1 MASEALGR
9 KVWSS
14 AGGLRRLE
22 GVRSGGDERRF
33 GARSP
38 ILSRRRASAGED
50 RMRAAPPSSSSA
62 PRTSSLAQSGE
73 SAIAFGWTRHL
84 RARAGGGGVIGNNP
98 WGRKNIT
105 DKEYMYRTHATS
117 GADQC
122 FGHQIVDAL
131 QLGDRTGASNLLS
144 YLGYENQSL
153 QADDVVHILDYCA
166 RSSDAS
172 FAMETWKLIN
182 EKKISIGERCHI
194 LTLQALCKAGC
205 LAVGLNLL
213 SNLGENHHVTHFL
226 DAYNYFLRACVVVQS
241 ELYADCLDLMEHRL
255 VGKNEATYL
264 ELLEIAVWK
273 QNLFAVHHIWKD
285 YSKHYNLGLTSLR
298 KFIWS
303 FTRLRDLKSAYESL
317 QLMVA
322 LATGGTLSIRYAERG
337 LHPPKLDIPIPSM
350 SELQLARFDTE
361 ETEHICDKEDG
372 LARNLGLCTT
382 YGPRNEVM
390 CVGIDTPN
398 PKYLALKNVLSRS
411 FTDVICTCALTSNNS
426 LAEQLFQQMQNLG
439 LQPSSRTY
447 DGFIRAIVTE
457 RGFSD
462 GLELLKIM
470 QKQKL
475 KPFDSTL
482 ATISVKC
489 SEALELDFAEDLLV
503 QISECP
509 HPYPFNVFLAA
520 CNAMHER
527 PMVCIMQD
535 QPERAVHVLARM
547 KQIQLK
553 PNIQTYELLFSL
565 FGTVNAPYEE
575 GNMLSQVEA
584 AKRIEAIEMD
594 MAKNGVEHSL
604 ISLKNL
610 LAALGQEGMIEK
622 MLRVVE
628 SRFVCSGTS
637 VEAPL
642 YNVVLHSLV
651 AAKESRKAVD
661 IFKDMKQRGF
671 SPDPA
676 TYCIMIDCCSIIQ
689 CYRSACALVSMMI
702 RDGFYPGTI
711 TYTALIKVLLVSEN
725 YDEALNLLDQAKAE
739 RIQFDL
745 LLFNTFLLKACEM
758 GRLDVLEHIVE
769 LIHQENFQPNPSS
782 CCYVYT
788 AYVNNGFYS
797 TAIEA
802 LRVLSM
808 RMICQADNPPQEMMA
823 EYEDFIFSEDPDAE
837 SYLTGFF
844 ENNQDDLAFA
854 LLNLRWC
861 AIEGMPI
868 DWLPEQ
874 SPWAQRLA
882 RCTQE

>member
-1 MASEALGR
+1 MASEALSR
-9 KVWSS
+9 KVWST
-14 AGGLRRLE
+14 GGLRRLE
-22 GVRSGGDERRF
+22 GGGVSVKNGDGHRF
-33 GARSP
+33 GTCNSIHSQAN
-38 ILSRRRASAGED
+38 AGEE
-50 RMRAAPPSSSSA
+50 RVRAAPSSS
-62 PRTSSLAQSGE
+62 PRTSSLIQSGE

-84 RARAGGGGVIGNNP
+84 RAGAGGSSAIGNDP

-105 DKEYMYRTHATS
+105 DKEYMYRSYATL

-122 FGHQIVDAL
+122 FGHRIVDAL
-131 QLGDRTGASNLLS
+131 RLGERTRASNLLL
-144 YLGYENQSL
+144 YLGCGNQSL
-153 QADDVVHILDYCA
+153 HILDYCA

-182 EKKISIGERCHI
+182 EKKISMDERCHV
-194 LTLQALCKAGC
+194 LTLQALCRGGC

-213 SNLGENHHVTHFL
+213 ANLGESHHVTHLL
-226 DAYNYFLRACVVVQS
+226 DVYNYFLRACVDVRS
-241 ELYADCLDLMEHRL
+241 ELYADCLDLMEHRF

-273 QNLFAVHHIWKD
+273 QSLSAVRHIWMD
-285 YSKHYNLGLTSLR
+285 YSKHYNLDLPSLR

-322 LATGGTLSIRYAERG
+322 LATEGTLSNRYTERG
-337 LHPPKLDIPIPSM
+337 LHSPKLDIPIPSL
-350 SELQLARFDTE
+350 SELRLERSDKE
-361 ETEHICDKEDG
+361 ETEHICDKKDG
-372 LARNLGLCTT
+372 LSNNMGLCTT
-382 YGPRNEVM
+382 HGPRNEVT
-390 CVGIDTPN
+390 CVGINKPN
-398 PKYLALKNVLSRS
+398 PKYFAFRNVLSQS
-411 FTDVICTCALTSNNS
+411 FTEVICSCALTSNHS

-457 RGFSD
+457 RGFTD

-489 SEALELDFAEDLLV
+489 SEALELDFAEALLF
-503 QISECP
+503 QISERP

-520 CNAMHER
+520 CNA
-527 PMVCIMQD
+527 VD
-535 QPERAVHVLARM
+535 QPERAVHILAKM
-547 KQIQLK
+547 KQIQLQ

-584 AKRIEAIEMD
+584 AKRIEVIEMD

-622 MLRVVE
+622 MLRVAE
-628 SRFVCSGTS
+628 SRFLCNGTY

-642 YNVVLHSLV
+642 YNAVLHSLV

-661 IFKDMKQRGF
+661 MFKNMKQCSF
-671 SPDPA
+671 SLDPA
-676 TYCIMIDCCSIIQ
+676 AYCIMIDCCSIIQ

-702 RDGFYPGTI
+702 RDGFYPGTM
-711 TYTALIKVLLVSEN
+711 TYTALIKVLLVCEN

-739 RIQFDL
+739 SVQFDL
-745 LLFNTFLLKACEM
+745 LLLNTFLLKACEKVNVVPKLPQIFASLSWDRTSF
-758 GRLDVLEHIVE
+758 GE
-769 LIHQENFQPNPSS
+769 LREKSFTMF
-782 CCYVYT
+782 CE
-788 AYVNNGFYS
+788 G
-797 TAIEA
+797 
-802 LRVLSM
+802 L
-808 RMICQADNPPQEMMA
+808 AD
-823 EYEDFIFSEDPDAE
+823 
-837 SYLTGFF
+837 G
-844 ENNQDDLAFA
+844 
-854 LLNLRWC
+854 
-861 AIEGMPI
+861 
-868 DWLPEQ
+868 
-874 SPWAQRLA
+874 
-882 RCTQE
+882 

>member
-166 RSSDAS
+166 RSSDASLLGRSGTHQMDYGRGQHSICLSAFS

-520 CNAMHER
+520 CNAM
-527 PMVCIMQD
+527 
-535 QPERAVHVLARM
+535 
-547 KQIQLK
+547 
-553 PNIQTYELLFSL
+553 
-565 FGTVNAPYEE
+565 
-575 GNMLSQVEA
+575 
-584 AKRIEAIEMD
+584 
-594 MAKNGVEHSL
+594 
-604 ISLKNL
+604 

>member
-1 MASEALGR
+1 MASEALSR
-9 KVWSS
+9 KVWS

-22 GVRSGGDERRF
+22 GGVSVKSGDEHRF
-33 GARSP
+33 GACNS
-38 ILSRRRASAGED
+38 ILSRANASDEGTRPAT
-50 RMRAAPPSSSSA
+50 SSS
-62 PRTSSLAQSGE
+62 PTTTSSLIRSGE
-73 SAIAFGWTRHL
+73 SAIGFGWARRL
-84 RARAGGGGVIGNNP
+84 RTRAGGRGSSVIGNNP
-98 WGRKNIT
+98 WGQKNIT
-105 DKEYMYRTHATS
+105 DKEYICRTYATL

-122 FGHQIVDAL
+122 FGHRIVDAL
-131 QLGDRTGASNLLS
+131 RLGDRTRASNLLS
-144 YLGYENQSL
+144 YLGYGNQSL
-153 QADDVVHILDYCA
+153 QAEDVVHILDYCA

-172 FAMETWKLIN
+172 FAMETWKLSN
-182 EKKISIGERCHI
+182 EKKISMGERCHI
-194 LTLQALCKAGC
+194 LTLQALCRAGC

-213 SNLGENHHVTHFL
+213 SNLGENRRVTHLL
-226 DAYNYFLRACVVVQS
+226 DVYNYFLRACVDVRS

-285 YSKHYNLGLTSLR
+285 YIKHYNLGLTSLR

-322 LATGGTLSIRYAERG
+322 FASEGTLSNRYAGRG
-337 LHPPKLDIPIPSM
+337 SHSPKLDIPIPSM
-350 SELQLARFDTE
+350 SELRLERFDQD
-361 ETEHICDKEDG
+361 ETEHTRDKEDG
-372 LARNLGLCTT
+372 LAHNMRLCTT
-382 YGPRNEVM
+382 FGPRYEVM
-390 CVGIDTPN
+390 CVGTNTPN
-398 PKYLALKNVLSRS
+398 RKYLALKNVLSRS
-411 FTDVICTCALTSNNS
+411 FTEVICTCALTGNHS
-426 LAEQLFQQMQNLG
+426 LAEQLFRQMQNLG

-447 DGFIRAIVTE
+447 DGFIRAVVTE

-462 GLELLKIM
+462 GLELLKTM

-489 SEALELDFAEDLLV
+489 SEALELDFAEALIF

-520 CNAMHER
+520 CNA
-527 PMVCIMQD
+527 VD
-535 QPERAVHVLARM
+535 QPERAVHVLAKM
-547 KQIQLK
+547 KQIQLQ

-622 MLRVVE
+622 MLRVLE
-628 SRFVCSGTS
+628 SRFLCSGTY
-637 VEAPL
+637 VEALL

-661 IFKDMKQRGF
+661 IFKIMKQQGF
-671 SPDPA
+671 STDHA

-702 RDGFYPGTI
+702 RDGLYPGI
-711 TYTALIKVLLVSEN
+711 MTYTVLIKVLLVCEN
-725 YDEALNLLDQAKAE
+725 YDEALILLDQAKE
-739 RIQFDL
+739 EKIQFDL
-745 LLFNTFLLKACEM
+745 LFFNTFLLKACEK
-758 GRLDVLEHIVE
+758 GRLDILEHIIE
-769 LIHQENFQPNPSS
+769 QMHQEKIQPDPSS

-808 RMICQADNPPQEMMA
+808 RMICQADNPPQEMKE

-837 SYLTGFF
+837 SYLTRFF
-844 ENNQDDLAFA
+844 EDNQDDLAFA

>member
-1 MASEALGR
+1 MASEALSR
-9 KVWSS
+9 KVWST
-14 AGGLRRLE
+14 GRLRRLE
-22 GVRSGGDERRF
+22 GGVTVKSGDERRL
-33 GARSP
+33 GACNWV
-38 ILSRRRASAGED
+38 LSRANASEEGT
-50 RMRAAPPSSSSA
+50 RAAPPSS
-62 PRTSSLAQSGE
+62 PRTSSLARSGE
-73 SAIAFGWTRHL
+73 SAIGFGWTRHL
-84 RARAGGGGVIGNNP
+84 RARGGGGGGSVIGNNP

-105 DKEYMYRTHATS
+105 GKEYLYRTFATS
-117 GADQC
+117 GAGQC

-131 QLGDRTGASNLLS
+131 RLGDRTRASNLLS
-144 YLGYENQSL
+144 YLGYGNQSIE
-153 QADDVVHILDYCA
+153 ADDVVHILDYCA

-182 EKKISIGERCHI
+182 EKKIGMGERCHI

-205 LAVGLNLL
+205 LTVGLNLL
-213 SNLGENHHVTHFL
+213 SNLGENHRVAHLLEV
-226 DAYNYFLRACVVVQS
+226 YNYFLRACVDVRS
-241 ELYADCLDLMEHRL
+241 ELYANCLDLMECRL

-285 YSKHYNLGLTSLR
+285 YSKHYNFCLTSLR

-322 LATGGTLSIRYAERG
+322 LATEGTLSNRYAERAS
-337 LHPPKLDIPIPSM
+337 HSPKLDIPIPAM
-350 SELQLARFDTE
+350 SELRLERFDKDD
-361 ETEHICDKEDG
+361 TEHICHKEDG
-372 LARNLGLCTT
+372 LALNMGQSTT
-382 YGPRNEVM
+382 YGPRKEVM
-390 CVGIDTPN
+390 CVGTDTPN
-398 PKYLALKNVLSRS
+398 PKYLALRNVLSRS
-411 FTDVICTCALTSNNS
+411 FTDVICTCALTSNHS

-475 KPFDSTL
+475 GPFDSTL
-482 ATISVKC
+482 AAISVKC
-489 SEALELDFAEDLLV
+489 SEALELDFAEALLV

-520 CNAMHER
+520 CNA
-527 PMVCIMQD
+527 VD
-535 QPERAVHVLARM
+535 QPERAVRVLAKM
-547 KQIQLK
+547 KQIQLQ

-584 AKRIEAIEMD
+584 AKRIETIEMD
-594 MAKNGVEHSL
+594 MARNGVDHSL

-628 SRFVCSGTS
+628 TRFLCSGTY

-642 YNVVLHSLV
+642 FNVVLHSLV
-651 AAKESRKAVD
+651 AAKENRKAVD
-661 IFKDMKQRGF
+661 IFKNMKQRGF
-671 SPDPA
+671 SPDHA

-689 CYRSACALVSMMI
+689 CYRSACSLVSMMI
-702 RDGFYPGTI
+702 RDGFYPGI
-711 TYTALIKVLLVSEN
+711 MTYTALIKVLLVCEN
-725 YDEALNLLDQAKAE
+725 YDEALNILDQAKEE

-758 GRLDVLEHIVE
+758 GRLDVLEHIIE
-769 LIHQENFQPNPSS
+769 QIHQEKIQPDPSS
-782 CCYVYT
+782 CCYVYN

-808 RMICQADNPPQEMMA
+808 RMICQADNPLQETRA
-823 EYEDFIFSEDPDAE
+823 EYEDFIFSEDPNAE
-837 SYLTGFF
+837 SYLTHFF
-844 ENNQDDLAFA
+844 EDNQDDLAFA